1 MKILTLAFECN
12 PEWPS
17 LPAVAYKYAVAMAE
31 KADVTLVTLKKNKEN
46 IEKAGRGRLKVEYI
60 DVDYIAKPLDRIA
73 GWIRGGNG
81 LGWTTQVA
89 FNYPIY
95 LAFELAVW
103 RRYRKALAR
112 GVFDIIHRSTPMTPT
127 LPSPMAKWSKVP
139 FVIGPLNGGLPWP
152 KPFGHIQKQEKEWL
166 RPLRQAYKY
175 MPYHHTTMAKASCI
189 LSSFDHTINDLPA
202 AASSKII
209 DFPEVGLDPNL
220 FFAPNLPQL
229 SDDDRAPL
237 KVLFASRLVPCKLP
251 EVVIGAFAK
260 SKVLR
265 NHKLIIVGDGPEK
278 EKMEQMIVAENL
290 ESNVEMLGWQS
301 QAKVG
306 EMMRNAD
313 IFLFPSIKDLGAGA
327 LLEGMASGMACVALD
342 YGAPSTLIKEST
354 GIKVPVGS
362 INDMTTQFIE
372 QLEMLVHDRERLK
385 SLGQSAKDYVLPRFT
400 WSAKADKTLE
410 IFRWVLDGKKSPR
423 PSFWN

>member
-12 PEWPS
+12 PQWPS

-31 KADVTLVTLKKNKEN
+31 KADVTLVTLRKNQEN
-46 IEKAGRGRLKVEYI
+46 IEKAGKGRLKVKYI
-60 DVDYIAKPLDRIA
+60 DVDYIAKPLDKIA
-73 GWIRGGNG
+73 SWLRGGNN

-103 RRYRKALAR
+103 RKYRKALTA
-112 GVFDIIHRSTPMTPT
+112 GQFDIIHRSTPMTPT
-127 LPSPMAKWSKVP
+127 LPSPIAKWSKVP

-152 KPFGHIQKQEKEWL
+152 TQFSHIQKQEKEWL

-175 MPYHHTTMAKASCI
+175 LPYHQATMTNASCI
-189 LSSFDHTINDLPA
+189 LAAFDHTITDLPA
-202 AASSKII
+202 AARAKII

-220 FFAPNLPQL
+220 FFASERPQ
-229 SDDDRAPL
+229 SDDDSHAPL

-265 NHKLIIVGDGPEK
+265 DHKLIIVGDGPEK
-278 EKMEQMIVAENL
+278 EKMEQMIAAANL
-290 ESNVEMLGWQS
+290 ESSVEMRGWQS

-306 EMMRNAD
+306 EMMRSAD
-313 IFLFPSIKDLGAGA
+313 IFLFPSIKELGAGA

-354 GIKVPVGS
+354 GVKVPVGS
-362 INDMTTQFIE
+362 IEDMTANFIE
-372 QLEMLVHDRERLK
+372 QLETLVHDRQRLK

-410 IFRWVLDGKKSPR
+410 IFRWVLEGKQSPR
-423 PSFWN
+423 PRFWN